1 MNKNAPFIFGK
12 LATGSTFINRVDEI
26 RMLKQ
31 NFVSGINT
39 ILISPR
45 RWGKSSLVEKAA
57 KECENENKNIK
68 FCFIDMFEIK
78 NEVEFYEKLLEEV
91 LKKSASNIQTWTKY
105 TKEFLKRIIPVFSFG
120 VDPQNDLK
128 IKLEWS
134 QLKRNSN
141 EILSLPEKIGKK
153 KNIKFVICIDEF
165 QKVAQFKESQSFQEK
180 LRAVW
185 QRQNHCNYCLYGSK
199 QHVVNDLF
207 QKQSMPFYRFG
218 AVIYLTKINKSHWP
232 KFIKKGFNKFGKEI
246 DDLSIDRIIDISN
259 NHPYYVQQV
268 SYHLWLNSRK
278 KVTQLMLENS
288 INELL
293 MYNEIMYHRDI
304 DFLTSLQFGLLKA
317 IAMAEK
323 KLTSK
328 ETVEKYKLGTSG
340 NVGRIINSLVKKE
353 LIDVYQ
359 TKYEFIDPLFE
370 VWFKQR
376 FLQA

>member
-1 MNKNAPFIFGK
+1 MNQNAPFIFGK
-12 LATGSTFINRVDEI
+12 LASGNTFINRVDEI
-26 RMLKQ
+26 EALKQ
-31 NFVSGINT
+31 NFVNGINT

-57 KECENENKNIK
+57 KECDNENKDIK
-68 FCFIDMFEIK
+68 FCFVDMFEIK
-78 NEVEFYEKLLEEV
+78 NEVEFYEKFLEEV
-91 LKKSASNIQTWTKY
+91 LKQSASNIQRWTKY
-105 TKEFLKRIIPVFSFG
+105 TKEFLKRVIPVFSFG

-134 QLKRNSN
+134 QLKRNSR
-141 EILSLPEKIGKK
+141 EILSLPEKIAEK

-165 QKVAQFKESQSFQEK
+165 QKVAQLQDGQNFQEK

-185 QRQNHCNYCLYGSK
+185 QRQNHCSYCLYGSK

-218 AVIYLTKINKSHWP
+218 TVIYLKKIAINHWP
-232 KFIKKGFNKFGKEI
+232 PFIKKGFNKFGKEI
-246 DDLSIDRIIDISN
+246 DDLNIDRIIEISN
-259 NHPYYVQQV
+259 NHPYYVQQI
-268 SYHLWLNSRK
+268 SYHLWLNCKK
-278 KVTQLMLENS
+278 KVTQSILEHS

-304 DFLTSLQFGLLKA
+304 DSLSSLQFGLLKA
-317 IAMAEK
+317 IAMSEK

-328 ETVEKYKLGTSG
+328 ETVEKYNLGTSG
-340 NVGRIINSLVKKE
+340 NIGRIINSLVKKE

-370 VWFKQR
+370 LWFNRR
-376 FLQA
+376 FMV